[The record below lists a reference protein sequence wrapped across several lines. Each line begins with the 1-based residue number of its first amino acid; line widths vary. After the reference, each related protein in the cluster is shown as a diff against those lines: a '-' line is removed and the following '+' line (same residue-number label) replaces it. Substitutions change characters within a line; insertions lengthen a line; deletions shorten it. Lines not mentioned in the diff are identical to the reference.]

1 MSAERAHPHHA
12 PQHHHTVTA
21 RLETLPH
28 NRSEENTMDTMYEA
42 LARERMRED
51 QRRAAHRRQADRLVA
66 QRRWRRV
73 ARFAQKRAERLE
85 L

>member
-1 MSAERAHPHHA
+1 MSAEHPH
-12 PQHHHTVTA
+12 PHHHTVTA
-21 RLETLPH
+21 RPETLLH
-28 NRSEENTMDTMYEA
+28 NRSDESTMDTMYEA

-73 ARFAQKRAERLE
+73 ARFAEKRAQRLE

>member
-1 MSAERAHPHHA
+1 MH
-12 PQHHHTVTA
+12 
-21 RLETLPH
+21 
-28 NRSEENTMDTMYEA
+28 TMYEA

-51 QRRAAHRRQADRLVA
+51 QRSAAHRRQADRLVA

-73 ARFAQKRAERLE
+73 ARFAQNRAERLD